1 MANANGTADDDEAA
15 ATRLCYDSHWLAR
28 AMGANY
34 PRITYYLC
42 NTGRAAEAQAAQRL
56 RGPTHGL
63 GRTRGGRLCRWG
75 GAEEEEV
82 WGLSVER
89 ARAG

>member
-42 NTGRAAEAQAAQRL
+42 NATAPAQHRL
-56 RGPTHGL
+56 RL
-63 GRTRGGRLCRWG
+63 LN
-75 GAEEEEV
+75 ASEV
-82 WGLSVER
+82 PLTG
-89 ARAG
+89 